1 MTQPSKNERRQVM
14 RSDRLSVLQFVTVFG
29 IGGTERQVLNLIQG
43 LDTTRFDSEVACLK
57 RWGGL
62 LPEMEA
68 TGIPITE
75 YKTTSLYNHVAIWNQ
90 MKFLKHL
97 RKRNIEIVHT
107 YGFYSNVFALPPAR
121 LAGTAAVLASIRD
134 TGEHLTPMQR
144 RTEKLFCRMA
154 DCIVTNAE
162 AVRTRLT
169 NEGYDPEKIVVI
181 HNGIELTRYARK
193 PAELGLHRELGVPSN
208 TPLVAVF
215 ARLNELKGIEYF
227 LRAAAGLIH
236 RFKNVRFLIVG
247 DGALRVELEKYAAQL
262 GLTKHVV
269 FLGFRLDVP
278 KLLSEISV
286 SVLPT
291 LSEGLSNS
299 LLEAMAASVPVVA
312 TSVGGNPEVV
322 QGGVTGLLV
331 PPRDAE
337 ALARA
342 IGQFLE
348 QPSLGR
354 RFGLAGRE
362 RVSKRFALE
371 QMTRA
376 TERLYEDLTAR
387 SNGNRRRKAC

>member
-1 MTQPSKNERRQVM
+1 MQSER
-14 RSDRLSVLQFVTVFG
+14 LTVLQFLTVFG
-29 IGGTERQVLNLIQG
+29 IGGTERQVLNLVQG
-43 LDTTRFDSEVACLK
+43 LDTSRFGVEVACLK
-57 RWGGL
+57 RWGAL

-68 TGIPITE
+68 TGVPITE
-75 YKTTSLYNHVAIWNQ
+75 YKTSSLYNHKALWNQ
-90 MKFLKHL
+90 IRFANHL
-97 RKRNIEIVHT
+97 RKRNVEIVHT
-107 YGFYSNVFALPPAR
+107 YGFYSNVFAIPPAR
-121 LAGTAAVLASIRD
+121 LAGAAAVLASIRD
-134 TGEHLTPMQR
+134 TGEHLTPMQKR
-144 RTEKLFCRMA
+144 IEKLFCRMA

-162 AVRTRLT
+162 AVRNRLT
-169 NEGYDPEKIVVI
+169 NEGYAAEKIVVI

-193 PAELGLHRELGVPSN
+193 PGELGLHRELGVPSN
-208 TPLVAVF
+208 TQLVAVF

-227 LRAAAGLIH
+227 LRAAAGLIE
-236 RFKNVRFLIVG
+236 RFRNVRFLIVG
-247 DGALRVELEKYAAQL
+247 DGASRLELERYAQRL
-262 GLTKHVV
+262 GLNKHVV

-278 KLLSEISV
+278 ALLSEISV

-312 TSVGGNPEVV
+312 TTVGGNPEVV

-348 QPSLGR
+348 DPWLGKT
-354 RFGLAGRE
+354 FGLAGRE

-371 QMTRA
+371 HMTRA
-376 TERLYEDLTAR
+376 TERLYEGLTER
-387 SNGNRRRKAC
+387 SGRR

>member
-1 MTQPSKNERRQVM
+1 MQSE
-14 RSDRLSVLQFVTVFG
+14 RLSVLQFLTVFG
-29 IGGTERQVLNLIQG
+29 IGGTERQVLNLVQG
-43 LDTTRFDSEVACLK
+43 LDTSRFGVEVACLK
-57 RWGGL
+57 RWGAL

-68 TGIPITE
+68 TGVPITE
-75 YKTTSLYNHVAIWNQ
+75 YKANSLYNHKALWNQ
-90 MKFLKHL
+90 IRFANHL
-97 RKRNIEIVHT
+97 RKRHVEIVHT
-107 YGFYSNVFALPPAR
+107 YGFYSNVFAIPPAR
-121 LAGTAAVLASIRD
+121 LAGAAAVLASIRD

-144 RTEKLFCRMA
+144 RIEKLFCRMA

-162 AVRTRLT
+162 AVRNRLT
-169 NEGYDPEKIVVI
+169 NEGYAAEKIVVI

-193 PAELGLHRELGVPSN
+193 PGELGLHRELGVPSN
-208 TPLVAVF
+208 TQLVAVF

-227 LRAAAGLIH
+227 LRAAAGLIE
-236 RFKNVRFLIVG
+236 RFRNVRFLIVG
-247 DGALRVELEKYAAQL
+247 DGASRLELERYAEHL
-262 GLTKHVV
+262 GLNKHVV

-278 KLLSEISV
+278 ALLSEISV

-312 TSVGGNPEVV
+312 TTVGGNPEVV
-322 QGGVTGLLV
+322 HGGVTGLLV

-348 QPSLGR
+348 HPWLGKK
-354 RFGLAGRE
+354 FGLAGRE

-371 QMTRA
+371 HMTRA
-376 TERLYEDLTAR
+376 TERLYEGLTER
-387 SNGNRRRKAC
+387 SGRR

>member
-1 MTQPSKNERRQVM
+1 MQSE
-14 RSDRLSVLQFVTVFG
+14 RLSVLQFLTVFG
-29 IGGTERQVLNLIQG
+29 IGGTERQVLNLVQG
-43 LDTTRFDSEVACLK
+43 LDTSRFGVEVACLK
-57 RWGGL
+57 RWGAL

-68 TGIPITE
+68 TGVPITE
-75 YKTTSLYNHVAIWNQ
+75 YKTSSLYNHKALWNQ
-90 MKFLKHL
+90 IRFANHL
-97 RKRNIEIVHT
+97 RKRNVEIVHT
-107 YGFYSNVFALPPAR
+107 YGFYSNVFAIPPAR
-121 LAGTAAVLASIRD
+121 LAGAAAVLASIRD

-144 RTEKLFCRMA
+144 RIEKLFCRMA

-162 AVRTRLT
+162 AVRNRLT
-169 NEGYDPEKIVVI
+169 NEGYAAEKIVVI

-193 PAELGLHRELGVPSN
+193 PGELGLHRELGVPSN
-208 TPLVAVF
+208 TQLVAVF

-227 LRAAAGLIH
+227 LRAAAGLIE
-236 RFKNVRFLIVG
+236 RFRNVRFLIVG
-247 DGALRVELEKYAAQL
+247 DGASRPELERYAERL
-262 GLTKHVV
+262 GLNKHVV

-278 KLLSEISV
+278 ALLSEISV

-312 TSVGGNPEVV
+312 TRVGGNPEVV

-348 QPSLGR
+348 HPWLGKK
-354 RFGLAGRE
+354 FGLAGRE
-362 RVSKRFALE
+362 RVSKKFALE
-371 QMTRA
+371 HMTRA
-376 TERLYEDLTAR
+376 TERLYEGLTER
-387 SNGNRRRKAC
+387 SGRR

>member
-1 MTQPSKNERRQVM
+1 M
-14 RSDRLSVLQFVTVFG
+14 RSERLSVLQFLTVFG
-29 IGGTERQVLNLIQG
+29 IGGTERQVLNLVQG
-43 LDTTRFDSEVACLK
+43 LDTTRFGVEVACLK
-57 RWGGL
+57 RWGAL

-68 TGIPITE
+68 TGVPITE
-75 YKTTSLYNHVAIWNQ
+75 YKTTSLYNHIAVWNQ

-97 RKRNIEIVHT
+97 RKRKVEIVHT

-121 LAGTAAVLASIRD
+121 LAGAAAVLASIRD
-134 TGEHLTPMQR
+134 TGEHLTPMQKR
-144 RTEKLFCRMA
+144 IEKLFCRMA

-162 AVRTRLT
+162 AVRKRLT
-169 NEGYDPEKIVVI
+169 NEGYDAEKIVVI

-193 PAELGLHRELGVPSN
+193 PAELGLHRELGVSPN

-227 LRAAAGLIH
+227 LRAVAGLID
-236 RFKNVRFLIVG
+236 RFQNVRFLIVG
-247 DGALRVELEKYAAQL
+247 DGASRPELEKYAGQL
-262 GLTKHVV
+262 GLNKHVV

-278 KLLSEISV
+278 TLLSEISV

-312 TSVGGNPEVV
+312 TRVGGNPEVV
-322 QGGVTGLLV
+322 QGGITGLLV

-348 QPSLGR
+348 QPSLGTK
-354 RFGLAGRE
+354 FGLAGRE

-371 QMTRA
+371 QMTRS
-376 TERLYEDLTAR
+376 TERLYEGLMKR
-387 SNGNRRRKAC
+387 SHSEA

>member
-1 MTQPSKNERRQVM
+1 MQSE
-14 RSDRLSVLQFVTVFG
+14 RLSVLQFLTVFG
-29 IGGTERQVLNLIQG
+29 IGGTERQVLNLVQG
-43 LDTTRFDSEVACLK
+43 LDTSRFGVEVACLK
-57 RWGGL
+57 RWGAL

-68 TGIPITE
+68 TGVPITE
-75 YKTTSLYNHVAIWNQ
+75 YKTSSLYNHKALWNQ
-90 MKFLKHL
+90 IRFANHL
-97 RKRNIEIVHT
+97 RKRNVEIVHT
-107 YGFYSNVFALPPAR
+107 YGFYSNVFAIPPAR
-121 LAGTAAVLASIRD
+121 LAGAAAVLASIRD

-144 RTEKLFCRMA
+144 RIEKLFCRMA

-162 AVRTRLT
+162 AVRNRLT
-169 NEGYDPEKIVVI
+169 NEGYAAEKIVVI

-193 PAELGLHRELGVPSN
+193 PGELGLHRELGVPSN
-208 TPLVAVF
+208 TQLVAVF

-227 LRAAAGLIH
+227 LRAAAGLIE
-236 RFKNVRFLIVG
+236 RFRNVRFLIVG
-247 DGALRVELEKYAAQL
+247 DGASRPELERYAERL
-262 GLTKHVV
+262 GLNKHVV

-278 KLLSEISV
+278 ALLSEISV

-312 TSVGGNPEVV
+312 TRVGGNPEVV

-348 QPSLGR
+348 HPWLGKK
-354 RFGLAGRE
+354 FGLAGRE

-371 QMTRA
+371 HMTRA
-376 TERLYEDLTAR
+376 TERLYEGLTER
-387 SNGNRRRKAC
+387 SGRR

>member
-1 MTQPSKNERRQVM
+1 M
-14 RSDRLSVLQFVTVFG
+14 RSERLTVLQFLTVFG
-29 IGGTERQVLNLIQG
+29 IGGTERQVLNLVQG
-43 LDTTRFDSEVACLK
+43 LDTSRFGVEVACLK
-57 RWGGL
+57 RWGAL

-75 YKTTSLYNHVAIWNQ
+75 YRTTSLYNHVAVWNQ
-90 MKFLKHL
+90 MRFLKHL
-97 RKRNIEIVHT
+97 IKRKVEIVHT
-107 YGFYSNVFALPPAR
+107 YGFYSNVFAIPPAR
-121 LAGTAAVLASIRD
+121 LAGAAAVVASIRD

-144 RTEKLFCRMA
+144 RIEKLFCRMA

-169 NEGYDPEKIVVI
+169 NEGYDAEKIVVI
-181 HNGIELTRYARK
+181 HNGIELSRYARK
-193 PAELGLHRELGVPSN
+193 PNELGLHRELGVPSN

-227 LRAAAGLIH
+227 LRAAADLIK
-236 RFKNVRFLIVG
+236 RFRNVRFLIVG
-247 DGALRVELEKYAAQL
+247 DGASRLELEKYAEHL
-262 GLTKHVV
+262 GLNKHVV

-278 KLLSEISV
+278 TLLSEISV

-312 TSVGGNPEVV
+312 TRVGGNPEVV
-322 QGGVTGLLV
+322 QGGITGLLV

-348 QPSLGR
+348 QPSLGKK
-354 RFGLAGRE
+354 FGLAGRE
-362 RVSKRFALE
+362 RVSKQFALE

-376 TERLYEDLTAR
+376 TERLYEGLMERSSKTAH
-387 SNGNRRRKAC
+387 RKAS

>member
-1 MTQPSKNERRQVM
+1 MQSE
-14 RSDRLSVLQFVTVFG
+14 RLSVLQFLTVFG
-29 IGGTERQVLNLIQG
+29 IGGTERQVLNLVQG
-43 LDTTRFDSEVACLK
+43 LDTSRFGVEVACLK
-57 RWGGL
+57 RWGAL

-68 TGIPITE
+68 TGVPITE
-75 YKTTSLYNHVAIWNQ
+75 YKTSSLYNHKALWNQ
-90 MKFLKHL
+90 IRFANHL
-97 RKRNIEIVHT
+97 RKRNVEIVHT
-107 YGFYSNVFALPPAR
+107 YGFYSNVFAIPPAR
-121 LAGTAAVLASIRD
+121 LAGAAAVLASIRD

-144 RTEKLFCRMA
+144 RIEKLFCRMA

-162 AVRTRLT
+162 AVRNRLT
-169 NEGYDPEKIVVI
+169 NEGYAAEKIVVI

-193 PAELGLHRELGVPSN
+193 PGELGLHRELGVPSN
-208 TPLVAVF
+208 TQLVAVF

-227 LRAAAGLIH
+227 LRAAAGLIE
-236 RFKNVRFLIVG
+236 RFRNVRFLIVG
-247 DGALRVELEKYAAQL
+247 DGASRLELERYAEHL
-262 GLTKHVV
+262 GLNKHVV

-278 KLLSEISV
+278 ALLSEISV

-312 TSVGGNPEVV
+312 TRVGGNPEVV

-348 QPSLGR
+348 HPWLGKK
-354 RFGLAGRE
+354 FGLAGRE

-371 QMTRA
+371 HMTRA
-376 TERLYEDLTAR
+376 TERLYEGLTER
-387 SNGNRRRKAC
+387 SGRR